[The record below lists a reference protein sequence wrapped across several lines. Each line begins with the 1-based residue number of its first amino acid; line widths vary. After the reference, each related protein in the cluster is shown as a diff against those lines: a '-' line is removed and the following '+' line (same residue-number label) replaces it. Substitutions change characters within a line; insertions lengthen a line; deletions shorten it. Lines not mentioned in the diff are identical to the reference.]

1 MLQGKIILSARPSRP
16 HSGVT
21 LDRTLIVS
29 RASLSLYINAA
40 PRRAAYPLCSRARRE
55 AVSTEREREEETRAT
70 KNFWNS
76 RIFSNNAPRL
86 VGLDEMRAWIDL
98 GYPRNLGGKKIDVR
112 KFERQIKIR
121 IKRF

>member
-1 MLQGKIILSARPSRP
+1 MPRHGAPLIHYVLAR
-16 HSGVT
+16 
-21 LDRTLIVS
+21 
-29 RASLSLYINAA
+29 A
-40 PRRAAYPLCSRARRE
+40 
-55 AVSTEREREEETRAT
+55 ERLFPQRKREEETRAT

-86 VGLDEMRAWIDL
+86 VGLDEMRGWIDL